1 MSFIEESLLPKE
13 VVIYKATLSPLALIL
28 PAMLATVSCA
38 LLFALSDSTALICLF
53 SILGLL
59 ASANVLKTIV
69 DYATTEFGVT
79 NMRVIAKKGGIGR
92 NSVELRLSQIESVK
106 VEQGIMGRLFNFG
119 TIIVTGSGGTS
130 SKFPIISKPMELRK
144 QVNTQIAQQ

>member
-1 MSFIEESLLPKE
+1 MRRRLFSFIGL
-13 VVIYKATLSPLALIL
+13 YAGA
-28 PAMLATVSCA
+28 
-38 LLFALSDSTALICLF
+38 
-53 SILGLL
+53 SIL
-59 ASANVLKTIV
+59 KTVV

-106 VEQGIMGRLFNFG
+106 VEQGIMGRLLDFG

-130 SKFPIISKPMELRK
+130 GKFPLISKPMELRK
-144 QVNTQIAQQ
+144 QVNTQIAQQT